1 MMIANGKR
9 SKRSS
14 ACRLESFG
22 HLAWCATGR
31 TFCFRRV
38 SAVAGSPSFWTC
50 PSAHAVFVSLNFARV
65 STALCAT
72 VPRVPLKVIVR
83 ASCVEPYDCVG
94 RAMPLRRLFV
104 FKGLHPLTERCA
116 DNQQNCYPGEQPV
129 SDTSRHNFPPINYAP
144 RILEAGWRA
153 GIFPRC
159 TIHPSLTL
167 RRILPP
173 LTACATASLTRSMG

>member
-1 MMIANGKR
+1 
-9 SKRSS
+9 
-14 ACRLESFG
+14 
-22 HLAWCATGR
+22 
-31 TFCFRRV
+31 
-38 SAVAGSPSFWTC
+38 
-50 PSAHAVFVSLNFARV
+50 
-65 STALCAT
+65 
-72 VPRVPLKVIVR
+72 
-83 ASCVEPYDCVG
+83 
-94 RAMPLRRLFV
+94 
-104 FKGLHPLTERCA
+104 LHPLTERCA

-159 TIHPSLTL
+159 TIHPSLRL